1 MDLTLTYA
9 RPDRGPGSGPLT
21 VGWLRDTDKGGV
33 IYGAPERASDLTA
46 RPREAG
52 SPHGKSLAR
61 CPAVTQAEA
70 RLWTV
75 PCPVDLALGFARD
88 PEGRAAIV
96 NRAGPSS
103 GLRAGK
109 LRDVVTLSVESEWR
123 HPSRPVVQVKLPYVF
138 LCDEP
143 CWIVQAPPFLHYR
156 PDPLPGLTVTG
167 RFPIS
172 LWPRPQMWAF
182 EWHDT
187 TRDLVVRR
195 GEPLFHV
202 GFEGERPERPIQ
214 MVEAAMTAE
223 VRAYLDHISGAVN
236 FVGQT
241 FRLFEAAEAARP
253 ERLVTP
259 VARRASQGASPA
271 GAAAQAV

>member
-1 MDLTLTYA
+1 MDLTLSYA
-9 RPDRGPGSGPLT
+9 RPEGGPGSGPLT
-21 VGWLRDTDKGGV
+21 VGWLRDTGKGGV
-33 IYGAPERASDLTA
+33 IFAPPERAAEVNA
-46 RPREAG
+46 RPRDAG
-52 SPHGKSLAR
+52 SPHGKSLVR

-75 PCPVDLALGFARD
+75 PCPVDLHLGFARD
-88 PEGRAAIV
+88 GEGRAALV
-96 NRAGPSS
+96 NRAGPAS

-109 LRDVVTLSVESEWR
+109 LREVVTLSAEAEWR
-123 HPSRPVVQVKLPYVF
+123 HPARPVVQVKLPYVF

-143 CWIVQAPPFLHYR
+143 CWIVQAPPFLHFR
-156 PDPLPGLTVTG
+156 SDPLPGLTITG

-172 LWPRPQMWAF
+172 LWPRPLMWAF

-187 TRDLVVRR
+187 TRPLVLRR

-202 GFEGERPERPIQ
+202 GFEGDRPERPIQ
-214 MVEAAMTAE
+214 LVEAAMTAE

-241 FRLFEAAEAARP
+241 FRLFDAAEAARP

-259 VARRASQGASPA
+259 VVRRTQA
-271 GAAAQAV
+271 GAAVTGV

>member
-1 MDLTLTYA
+1 MHLTLSYV
-9 RPDRGPGSGPLT
+9 RPDTCPGSGPLT
-21 VGWLRDTDKGGV
+21 VGWLRDIEKGGV
-33 IYGAPERASDLTA
+33 IYAAPERASDLTA
-46 RPREAG
+46 RPKDAG

-75 PCPVDLALGFARD
+75 PCPVDLQLGFARD
-88 PEGRAAIV
+88 GEGRAHLV
-96 NRAGPSS
+96 NRAGSAAT
-103 GLRAGK
+103 LRAGK
-109 LRDVVTLSVESEWR
+109 LRDVITLSAEAEWR
-123 HPSRPVVQVKLPYVF
+123 NPARPVVQVKLPYVF

-143 CWIVQAPPFLHYR
+143 CWIVQGPPYLHYR

-172 LWPRPQMWAF
+172 LWPRPLMWAF

-187 TRDLVVRR
+187 ARDVVLRR

-202 GFEGERPERPIQ
+202 GFEGERPDRPIQ
-214 MVEAAMTAE
+214 LVEAAMTAD

-253 ERLVTP
+253 DRLVTP
-259 VARRASQGASPA
+259 VARRAQA
-271 GAAAQAV
+271 GAASRAV